1 MPIQGRQRSGPSL
14 AEKSHARDAPPVHLP
29 PPSRRA
35 ARLLAACGLAACAG
49 APTLMQYHRSVLDPL
64 AQRELDCERLEVA
77 DATPEGFRY
86 GDDADARRYRVT
98 GCGADE
104 AYLCSRPSRTQFSSA
119 TPECRRLP
127 RTAVEGR
134 SRAAPGGVS
143 VGGARLR
150 E

>member
-1 MPIQGRQRSGPSL
+1 M
-14 AEKSHARDAPPVHLP
+14 E
-29 PPSRRA
+29 
-35 ARLLAACGLAACAG
+35 
-49 APTLMQYHRSVLDPL
+49 YHRSVLDPL
-64 AQRELDCERLEVA
+64 AMRELDCETLEVT

-86 GDDADARRYRVT
+86 GDDADARRYRVR
-98 GCGADE
+98 GCETDA

-134 SRAAPGGVS
+134 SRLAPAGVS